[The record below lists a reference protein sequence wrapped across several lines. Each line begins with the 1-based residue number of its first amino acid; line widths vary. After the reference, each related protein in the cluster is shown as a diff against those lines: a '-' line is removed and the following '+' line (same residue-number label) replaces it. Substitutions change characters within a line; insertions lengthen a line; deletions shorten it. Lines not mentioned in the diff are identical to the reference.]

1 MATRDLN
8 VVLGLRIENFQK
20 NLKSAQRQMQRFG
33 KDMER
38 LGSNLTQALTLPI
51 LGAGGAAVASAVEF
65 EQLEARLRVLT
76 GSAEAGAAVF
86 ERIKNFAAS
95 TPFEVGDLVEASS
108 QLMAFGFSANEALD
122 SLQYLGDIAAA
133 TGSNINDISLIL
145 GQARTVGVAFTQD
158 LRQLASRGIPVFEML
173 QEQTGLSGKAFNKF
187 VADGGVTFEVLN
199 DILRRTAAEG
209 GKFFGGMEMQSKT
222 LGGALS
228 NFKDSASIAFAEL
241 GSAIAE
247 STNLNERLRQLSNL
261 ISALVERFKQ
271 LSPETKT
278 TAINIALVVSA
289 IGPATFVIG
298 KFATVIGGLA
308 KSMGSLFKMIIGL
321 AGPTG
326 IIIGVVALVGAMYY
340 EFENVRKVV
349 NGLLKTFV
357 AFGTLMLQLGKQLFN
372 FTSLLGAIKSGNIDN
387 IRTSFNKLKNDLT
400 DLPSIVGDA
409 FGDIN
414 FTDSE
419 NKIDSFI
426 DKAKKA
432 ILGIKTEAANVVIP
446 RTQPTTTVSGGGG
459 GGVGSQGESAVGLL
473 PTNLIDQAES
483 INAVKSAQESL
494 NETFAVTQER
504 QVALMQENE
513 RKLEQDQRIAESITR
528 NQTLLEGITTITSTI
543 TDSIFTALERG
554 QNVFKSL
561 VQGLKQL
568 IVQLIKAVAQAAI
581 FAAIMSLIPGGS
593 VLGKAFGA
601 LGGTTGKG
609 SFLGN
614 LFGGLGIP
622 GLASGGLV
630 TGPTMALVGEGSG
643 TSLSNPEVV
652 APLDKLRSMLG
663 SAMGNNGFVASTKL
677 QGSDLLL
684 VVERAERNRNR

>member
-1 MATRDLN
+1 MATKDLN
-8 VVLGLRIENFQK
+8 VILGLRIENFQK
-20 NLKSAQRQMQRFG
+20 NLSKAQRSMNKFG
-33 KDMER
+33 RDMER

-86 ERIKNFAAS
+86 ERIKKFAAS
-95 TPFEVGDLVEASS
+95 TPFEVTDLVKATS
-108 QLMAFGFSANEALD
+108 QLIAFGFSADEALD

-133 TGSNINDISLIL
+133 TGSNINEIALIL

-173 QEQTGLSGKAFNKF
+173 QEQTGLTGKAFDKF
-187 VADGGVTFEVLN
+187 VSDGGVTFEVLN
-199 DILRRTAAEG
+199 GILRKTASEG
-209 GKFFGGMEMQSKT
+209 GKFFNGMGEQSRT
-222 LGGALS
+222 LGGRIS
-228 NFKDSASIAFAEL
+228 NFKDAAKNAFAEL
-241 GSAIAE
+241 GKSIIE
-247 STNLNERLRQLSNL
+247 STNLGERIQQLTNL
-261 ISALVERFKQ
+261 IDALVERFNE
-271 LSPETKT
+271 LSPEAKR
-278 TAINIALVVSA
+278 TAINIALIVSA

-372 FTSLLGAIKSGNIDN
+372 FTSLLGAIKSGNIEN

-400 DLPSIVGDA
+400 DLPTIVSDA
-409 FGDIN
+409 FKEIN

-419 NKIDSFI
+419 NKIESFI
-426 DKAKKA
+426 DRAKKA
-432 ILGIKTEAANVVIP
+432 IFGVKQEAANVVIP
-446 RTQPTTTVSGGGG
+446 GTEPTTTVTGGG
-459 GGVGSQGESAVGLL
+459 GGVGLDSDIDKSQAYATALL
-473 PTNLIDQAES
+473 PNFEGATEQLRTYNTE
-483 INAVKSAQESL
+483 
-494 NETFAVTQER
+494 
-504 QVALMQENE
+504 
-513 RKLEQDQRIAESITR
+513 LEKNSSITDR
-528 NQTLLEGITTITSTI
+528 VNATFDILSSSITPII
-543 TDSIFTALERG
+543 DGVFNALESG
-554 QNVFKSL
+554 QNVFKAL
-561 VQGLKQL
+561 VRGVKDL
-568 IVQLIKAVAQAAI
+568 IVNLIKAVAQAAI
-581 FAAIMSLIPGGS
+581 LSAIMNILFPGLGGAGGAFSFRKILGGS
-593 VLGKAFGA
+593 
-601 LGGTTGKG
+601 
-609 SFLGN
+609 
-614 LFGGLGIP
+614 LGIP
-622 GLASGGLV
+622 GLASGGLI

-663 SAMGNNGFVASTKL
+663 NMNEGRYIAETRI

-684 VVERAERNRNR
+684 SIERAERNRNR

>member
-1 MATRDLN
+1 MASKDLN

-20 NLKSAQRQMQRFG
+20 NLSKAQRQINKFGRDMQ
-33 KDMER
+33 R
-38 LGSNLTQALTLPI
+38 LGSNLTQTLTLPI
-51 LGAGGAAVASAVEF
+51 IGAGGAAVASAIEF

-86 ERIKNFAAS
+86 ERIKKFAAS
-95 TPFEVGDLVEASS
+95 TPFEVTDLVKATS
-108 QLMAFGFSANEALD
+108 QLIAFGFSADEALD

-133 TGSNINDISLIL
+133 TGSNINDIALIL

-173 QEQTGLSGKAFNKF
+173 QEQTGLTGKAFDKF
-187 VADGGVTFEVLN
+187 VSDGGVTFEVLN
-199 DILRRTAAEG
+199 GILRKTASEG
-209 GKFFGGMEMQSKT
+209 GKFFDGMGEQSRT
-222 LGGALS
+222 LGGRLS
-228 NFKDSASIAFAEL
+228 NFKDAAKNAFAEL
-241 GSAIAE
+241 GDAIIE
-247 STNLNERLRQLSNL
+247 STNLGVRIEQLSNL
-261 ISALVERFKQ
+261 INALVERFKE
-271 LSPETKT
+271 LSPEAKR
-278 TAINIALVVSA
+278 TAVNIALIVSA

-308 KSMGSLFKMIIGL
+308 KSMGSLFKLIIGL

-357 AFGTLMLQLGKQLFN
+357 AFGTLMLQLGKQLLN
-372 FTSLLGAIKSGNIDN
+372 FTSLLGAIKSGNIEN

-409 FGDIN
+409 FKNIN

-432 ILGIKTEAANVVIP
+432 IFGIKTEAANVVIP
-446 RTQPTTTVSGGGG
+446 GIQPTTTVTGGG
-459 GGVGSQGESAVGLL
+459 GGVGLDSDIDKSQAYATALL
-473 PTNLIDQAES
+473 PNFEGATEQLRTYNTE
-483 INAVKSAQESL
+483 
-494 NETFAVTQER
+494 
-504 QVALMQENE
+504 
-513 RKLEQDQRIAESITR
+513 LEKNSSITDR
-528 NQTLLEGITTITSTI
+528 VNATFDILSSSITPII
-543 TDSIFTALERG
+543 DGVFNALESG
-554 QNVFKSL
+554 QNVFKAL
-561 VQGLKQL
+561 VRGVKDL
-568 IVQLIKAVAQAAI
+568 IVNLIKAVAQAAI
-581 FAAIMSLIPGGS
+581 LSAIMNILFPGLGAAGGAFSFRKILGGS
-593 VLGKAFGA
+593 
-601 LGGTTGKG
+601 
-609 SFLGN
+609 
-614 LFGGLGIP
+614 LGIP

-643 TSLSNPEVV
+643 TSISNPEVV

-663 SAMGNNGFVASTKL
+663 NMNEGRYIAETRI

-684 VVERAERNRNR
+684 SIERAERNRNR

>member
-1 MATRDLN
+1 MATKDLN
-8 VVLGLRIENFQK
+8 VILGLRIENFQK
-20 NLKSAQRQMQRFG
+20 NLSKAQRSMNKFG
-33 KDMER
+33 RDMER

-86 ERIKNFAAS
+86 ERIKKFAAS
-95 TPFEVGDLVEASS
+95 TPFEVTDLVKATS
-108 QLMAFGFSANEALD
+108 QLIAFGFSADEALD

-133 TGSNINDISLIL
+133 TGSNINEIALIL

-173 QEQTGLSGKAFNKF
+173 QEQTGLTGKAFDKF
-187 VADGGVTFEVLN
+187 VSDGGVTFEVLN
-199 DILRRTAAEG
+199 GILRKTASEG
-209 GKFFGGMEMQSKT
+209 GKFFNGMGEQSRT
-222 LGGALS
+222 LGGRIS
-228 NFKDSASIAFAEL
+228 NFKDAAKNAFAEL
-241 GSAIAE
+241 GKSIIE
-247 STNLNERLRQLSNL
+247 STNLGERIQQLTNL
-261 ISALVERFKQ
+261 IDALVERFNE
-271 LSPETKT
+271 LSPEAKR
-278 TAINIALVVSA
+278 TAINIALIVSA

-372 FTSLLGAIKSGNIDN
+372 FTSLLGAIKSGNIEN

-400 DLPSIVGDA
+400 DLPTIVSDA
-409 FGDIN
+409 FKEIN

-419 NKIDSFI
+419 NKIESFI
-426 DKAKKA
+426 DRAKKA
-432 ILGIKTEAANVVIP
+432 IFGVKQEAANVVIP
-446 RTQPTTTVSGGGG
+446 GSEPTTTVTGGGG
-459 GGVGSQGESAVGLL
+459 GGDAFTGSIDKSQAYATALL
-473 PTNLIDQAES
+473 PNFEGATEQLRTYNTELE
-483 INAVKSAQESL
+483 KSS
-494 NETFAVTQER
+494 
-504 QVALMQENE
+504 
-513 RKLEQDQRIAESITR
+513 SITDR
-528 NQTLLEGITTITSTI
+528 VNATFDILSSSITPII
-543 TDSIFTALERG
+543 DGVFNALESG
-554 QNVFKSL
+554 QNVFKAL
-561 VQGLKQL
+561 VRGVKDL
-568 IVQLIKAVAQAAI
+568 IVNLIKAVAQAAI
-581 FAAIMSLIPGGS
+581 LSAIMNILFPGLGAAGGAFSFRKILGGS
-593 VLGKAFGA
+593 
-601 LGGTTGKG
+601 
-609 SFLGN
+609 
-614 LFGGLGIP
+614 LGIP
-622 GLASGGLV
+622 GLASGGLI

-643 TSLSNPEVV
+643 TSISNPEVV
-652 APLDKLRSMLG
+652 APLDKLRSMLSG
-663 SAMGNNGFVASTKL
+663 TVNNNGFVASTKL

>member
-1 MATRDLN
+1 MATKDLN
-8 VVLGLRIENFQK
+8 VILGLRIENFQK
-20 NLKSAQRQMQRFG
+20 NLSKAQRSMNKFG
-33 KDMER
+33 RDMER

-86 ERIKNFAAS
+86 ERIKKFAAS

-108 QLMAFGFSANEALD
+108 QLMAFGFAADEALD

-133 TGSNINDISLIL
+133 TGSNINDIALIL

-173 QEQTGLSGKAFNKF
+173 QEQTGLTGKAFNKF

-199 DILRRTAAEG
+199 GILRKTASEG
-209 GKFFGGMEMQSKT
+209 GKFFNGMGEQSRT
-222 LGGALS
+222 LGGRIS
-228 NFKDSASIAFAEL
+228 NFKDAAKNAFAEL
-241 GSAIAE
+241 GKSIIE
-247 STNLNERLRQLSNL
+247 STNLGERIQQLTNL
-261 ISALVERFKQ
+261 IDALVERVNE
-271 LSPETKT
+271 LSPEAKR
-278 TAINIALVVSA
+278 TAINIALIVSA

-308 KSMGSLFKMIIGL
+308 KSMKSLFKMIIGL

-326 IIIGVVALVGAMYY
+326 IIIGVVALIGAMYY

-372 FTSLLGAIKSGNIDN
+372 FTSLLGAIKSGNIEN

-400 DLPSIVGDA
+400 DLPSIVSDA
-409 FGDIN
+409 FGEIN

-419 NKIDSFI
+419 NKIESFI
-426 DKAKKA
+426 DRAKKA
-432 ILGIKTEAANVVIP
+432 IFGVKQEAANVVIP
-446 RTQPTTTVSGGGG
+446 GTEPTTTVTGGGG
-459 GGVGSQGESAVGLL
+459 GDAFTGSIDKSQAYTTALL
-473 PTNLIDQAES
+473 PNFE
-483 INAVKSAQESL
+483 NATEQLRTYNTE
-494 NETFAVTQER
+494 
-504 QVALMQENE
+504 
-513 RKLEQDQRIAESITR
+513 LEKNSSITDR
-528 NQTLLEGITTITSTI
+528 VNATFDILSNSITPII
-543 TDSIFTALERG
+543 DGVFNALESG
-554 QNVFKSL
+554 QNVFKAL
-561 VQGLKQL
+561 VRGVKDL
-568 IVQLIKAVAQAAI
+568 IVNLIKAVAQAAI
-581 FAAIMSLIPGGS
+581 LSAIMNILFPGSGAAGGAFSFRKILGGS
-593 VLGKAFGA
+593 
-601 LGGTTGKG
+601 
-609 SFLGN
+609 
-614 LFGGLGIP
+614 LGIP

-652 APLDKLRSMLG
+652 APLDKLRSMLSG
-663 SAMGNNGFVASTKL
+663 TINNNGFVASTKL

>member
-1 MATRDLN
+1 MATKDLN
-8 VVLGLRIENFQK
+8 VILGLRIENFQK
-20 NLKSAQRQMQRFG
+20 NLSKAQRSMNKFG
-33 KDMER
+33 RDMER

-86 ERIKNFAAS
+86 ERIKKFAAS

-108 QLMAFGFSANEALD
+108 QLMAFGFAADEALD

-133 TGSNINDISLIL
+133 TGSNINDIALIL

-173 QEQTGLSGKAFNKF
+173 QEQTGLTGKAFNKF

-199 DILRRTAAEG
+199 GILRKTASEG
-209 GKFFGGMEMQSKT
+209 GKFFNGMGEQSRT
-222 LGGALS
+222 LGGRIS
-228 NFKDSASIAFAEL
+228 NFKDAAKNAFAEL
-241 GSAIAE
+241 GKSIIE
-247 STNLNERLRQLSNL
+247 STNLGERIQQLTNL
-261 ISALVERFKQ
+261 IDALVERFNE
-271 LSPETKT
+271 LSPEAKR
-278 TAINIALVVSA
+278 TAINIALIVSA

-326 IIIGVVALVGAMYY
+326 IIIGVVALIGAMYY

-372 FTSLLGAIKSGNIDN
+372 FTSLLGAIKSGNIEN

-400 DLPSIVGDA
+400 DLPSIVSDA
-409 FGDIN
+409 FGEIN

-419 NKIDSFI
+419 NKIESFI
-426 DKAKKA
+426 DRAKKA
-432 ILGIKTEAANVVIP
+432 IFGVKQEAANVVIP
-446 RTQPTTTVSGGGG
+446 GTEPTTTVTGGGG
-459 GGVGSQGESAVGLL
+459 GDAFTGSIDKSQAYTTALL
-473 PTNLIDQAES
+473 PNFE
-483 INAVKSAQESL
+483 NATEQLRTYNTE
-494 NETFAVTQER
+494 
-504 QVALMQENE
+504 
-513 RKLEQDQRIAESITR
+513 LEKNSSITDR
-528 NQTLLEGITTITSTI
+528 VNATFDILSNSITPII
-543 TDSIFTALERG
+543 DGVFNALESG
-554 QNVFKSL
+554 QNVFKAL
-561 VQGLKQL
+561 VRGVKDL
-568 IVQLIKAVAQAAI
+568 IVNLIKAVAQAAI
-581 FAAIMSLIPGGS
+581 LSAIMNILFPGSGAAGGAFSFRKILGGS
-593 VLGKAFGA
+593 
-601 LGGTTGKG
+601 
-609 SFLGN
+609 
-614 LFGGLGIP
+614 LGIP

-652 APLDKLRSMLG
+652 APLDKLRSMLSG
-663 SAMGNNGFVASTKL
+663 TINNNGFVASTKL

>member
-1 MATRDLN
+1 MATKDLN
-8 VVLGLRIENFQK
+8 VILGLRIENFQK
-20 NLKSAQRQMQRFG
+20 NLSKAQRSMNKFG
-33 KDMER
+33 RDMER

-86 ERIKNFAAS
+86 ERIKKFAAS
-95 TPFEVGDLVEASS
+95 TPFEVTDLVKATS
-108 QLMAFGFSANEALD
+108 QLIAFGFSADEALD

-133 TGSNINDISLIL
+133 TGSNINEIALIL

-173 QEQTGLSGKAFNKF
+173 QEQTGLTGKAFDKF
-187 VADGGVTFEVLN
+187 VSDGGVTFEVLN
-199 DILRRTAAEG
+199 GILRKTASEG
-209 GKFFGGMEMQSKT
+209 GKFFNGMGEQSRT
-222 LGGALS
+222 LGGRIS
-228 NFKDSASIAFAEL
+228 NFKDAAKNAFAEL
-241 GSAIAE
+241 GKSIIE
-247 STNLNERLRQLSNL
+247 STNLGERIQQLTNL
-261 ISALVERFKQ
+261 IDALVERFNE
-271 LSPETKT
+271 LSPEAKR
-278 TAINIALVVSA
+278 TAINIALIVSA

-372 FTSLLGAIKSGNIDN
+372 FTSLLGAIKSGNIEN

-400 DLPSIVGDA
+400 DLPTIVSDA
-409 FGDIN
+409 FKEIN

-419 NKIDSFI
+419 NKIESFI
-426 DKAKKA
+426 DRAKKA
-432 ILGIKTEAANVVIP
+432 IFGVKQEAANVVIP
-446 RTQPTTTVSGGGG
+446 GSEPTTTVTGGGG
-459 GGVGSQGESAVGLL
+459 GGGAEQGAVGLL
-473 PTNLIDQAES
+473 PIFATPEAVES
-483 INAVKSAQESL
+483 MSAATEQLRTYNTELENNAGFTDRV
-494 NETFAVTQER
+494 NNTFETLR
-504 QVALMQENE
+504 S
-513 RKLEQDQRIAESITR
+513 SITPIIDGVF
-528 NQTLLEGITTITSTI
+528 N
-543 TDSIFTALERG
+543 ALESG
-554 QNVFKSL
+554 QNVFKAL
-561 VQGLKQL
+561 VRGVKDL
-568 IVQLIKAVAQAAI
+568 IVNLIKAVAQAAI
-581 FAAIMSLIPGGS
+581 LSAIMNILFPGLGAAGGAFSFKKILGS
-593 VLGKAFGA
+593 
-601 LGGTTGKG
+601 
-609 SFLGN
+609 S
-614 LFGGLGIP
+614 LGIP

-663 SAMGNNGFVASTKL
+663 NMNQSGYIAETRI

-684 VVERAERNRNR
+684 SIERAERNRNR

>member
-1 MATRDLN
+1 MATKDLN
-8 VVLGLRIENFQK
+8 VILGLRIENFQK
-20 NLKSAQRQMQRFG
+20 NLSKAQRSMNKFG
-33 KDMER
+33 RDMER

-86 ERIKNFAAS
+86 ERIKKFAAS
-95 TPFEVGDLVEASS
+95 TPFEVTDLVKATS
-108 QLMAFGFSANEALD
+108 QLIAFGFSADEALD

-133 TGSNINDISLIL
+133 TGSNINEIALIL

-173 QEQTGLSGKAFNKF
+173 QEQTGLTGKAFDKF
-187 VADGGVTFEVLN
+187 VSDGGVTFEVLN
-199 DILRRTAAEG
+199 GILRKTASEG
-209 GKFFGGMEMQSKT
+209 GKFFNGMGEQSRT
-222 LGGALS
+222 LGGRIS
-228 NFKDSASIAFAEL
+228 NFKDAAKNAFAEL
-241 GSAIAE
+241 GKSIIE
-247 STNLNERLRQLSNL
+247 STNLGERIQQLTNL
-261 ISALVERFKQ
+261 IDALVERFNE
-271 LSPETKT
+271 LSPEAKR
-278 TAINIALVVSA
+278 TAINIALIVSA

-372 FTSLLGAIKSGNIDN
+372 FTSLLGAIKSGNIEN

-400 DLPSIVGDA
+400 DLPTIVSDA
-409 FGDIN
+409 FKEIN

-419 NKIDSFI
+419 NKIESFI
-426 DKAKKA
+426 DRAKKA
-432 ILGIKTEAANVVIP
+432 IFGVKQEAANVVIP
-446 RTQPTTTVSGGGG
+446 GSEPTTTVTGGGG
-459 GGVGSQGESAVGLL
+459 GGGAEQGAVGLL
-473 PTNLIDQAES
+473 PIFATPEAVES
-483 INAVKSAQESL
+483 MSAATEQLRTYNTELENNAGFTDRV
-494 NETFAVTQER
+494 NNTFETLR
-504 QVALMQENE
+504 S
-513 RKLEQDQRIAESITR
+513 SITPIIDGVF
-528 NQTLLEGITTITSTI
+528 N
-543 TDSIFTALERG
+543 ALESG
-554 QNVFKSL
+554 QNVFKAL
-561 VQGLKQL
+561 VRGVKDL
-568 IVQLIKAVAQAAI
+568 IVNLIKAVAQAAI
-581 FAAIMSLIPGGS
+581 LSAIMNILFPGLGGAGGAFSFRKILGGS
-593 VLGKAFGA
+593 
-601 LGGTTGKG
+601 
-609 SFLGN
+609 
-614 LFGGLGIP
+614 LGIP

-643 TSLSNPEVV
+643 TSISNPEVV

-663 SAMGNNGFVASTKL
+663 NMNEGRYIAETRI

-684 VVERAERNRNR
+684 SIERAERNRNR

>member
-1 MATRDLN
+1 
-8 VVLGLRIENFQK
+8 
-20 NLKSAQRQMQRFG
+20 
-33 KDMER
+33 MER

-86 ERIKNFAAS
+86 ERIKKFAAS
-95 TPFEVGDLVEASS
+95 TPFEVTDLVKATS
-108 QLMAFGFSANEALD
+108 QLIAFGFSADEALD

-133 TGSNINDISLIL
+133 TGSNINEIALIL

-173 QEQTGLSGKAFNKF
+173 QEQTGLTGKAFDKF
-187 VADGGVTFEVLN
+187 VSDGGVTFEVLN
-199 DILRRTAAEG
+199 GILRKTASEG
-209 GKFFGGMEMQSKT
+209 GKFFNGMGEQSRT
-222 LGGALS
+222 LGGRIS
-228 NFKDSASIAFAEL
+228 NFKDAAKNAFAEL
-241 GSAIAE
+241 GKSIIE
-247 STNLNERLRQLSNL
+247 STNLGERIQQLTNL
-261 ISALVERFKQ
+261 IDALVERFNE
-271 LSPETKT
+271 LSPEAKR
-278 TAINIALVVSA
+278 TAINIALIVSA

-372 FTSLLGAIKSGNIDN
+372 FTSLLGAIKSGNIEN

-400 DLPSIVGDA
+400 DLPTIVSDA
-409 FGDIN
+409 FKEIN

-419 NKIDSFI
+419 NKIESFI
-426 DKAKKA
+426 DRAKKA
-432 ILGIKTEAANVVIP
+432 IFGVKQEAANVVIP
-446 RTQPTTTVSGGGG
+446 GSEPTTTVTGGGG
-459 GGVGSQGESAVGLL
+459 GGGAEQGAVGLL
-473 PTNLIDQAES
+473 PIFATPEAVES
-483 INAVKSAQESL
+483 MSAATEQLRTYNTELENNAGFTDRV
-494 NETFAVTQER
+494 NNTFETLR
-504 QVALMQENE
+504 S
-513 RKLEQDQRIAESITR
+513 SITPIIDGVF
-528 NQTLLEGITTITSTI
+528 N
-543 TDSIFTALERG
+543 ALESG
-554 QNVFKSL
+554 QNVFKAL
-561 VQGLKQL
+561 VRGVKDL
-568 IVQLIKAVAQAAI
+568 IVNLIKAVAQAAI
-581 FAAIMSLIPGGS
+581 LSAIMNILFPGLGGAGGAFSFRKILGGS
-593 VLGKAFGA
+593 
-601 LGGTTGKG
+601 
-609 SFLGN
+609 
-614 LFGGLGIP
+614 LGIP
-622 GLASGGLV
+622 GLASGGLI

-643 TSLSNPEVV
+643 TSISNPEVV
-652 APLDKLRSMLG
+652 APLDKLRSMLSG
-663 SAMGNNGFVASTKL
+663 TVNNNGFVASTKL

>member
-1 MATRDLN
+1 MASKDLN
-8 VVLGLRIENFQK
+8 VILGLRIENFQK
-20 NLKSAQRQMQRFG
+20 NLSKAQRSMNKFG
-33 KDMER
+33 RDMER

-86 ERIKNFAAS
+86 ERIKKFAAS

-108 QLMAFGFSANEALD
+108 QLMAFGFAADEALD

-133 TGSNINDISLIL
+133 TGSNINDIALIL

-173 QEQTGLSGKAFNKF
+173 QEQTGLTGKAFNKF

-199 DILRRTAAEG
+199 GILRKTASEG
-209 GKFFGGMEMQSKT
+209 GKFFNGMGEQSRT
-222 LGGALS
+222 LGGRIS
-228 NFKDSASIAFAEL
+228 NFKDAAKNAFAEL
-241 GSAIAE
+241 GKSIIE
-247 STNLNERLRQLSNL
+247 STNLGERIQQLTNL
-261 ISALVERFKQ
+261 IDALVERFNE
-271 LSPETKT
+271 LSPEAKR
-278 TAINIALVVSA
+278 TAINIALIVSA

-326 IIIGVVALVGAMYY
+326 IIIGVVALIGAMYY

-372 FTSLLGAIKSGNIDN
+372 FTSLLGAIKSGNIEN

-400 DLPSIVGDA
+400 DLPSIVSDA
-409 FGDIN
+409 FGEIN

-419 NKIDSFI
+419 NKIESFI
-426 DKAKKA
+426 DRAKKA
-432 ILGIKTEAANVVIP
+432 IFGVKQEAANVVIP
-446 RTQPTTTVSGGGG
+446 GTEPTTTVTGGGG
-459 GGVGSQGESAVGLL
+459 GDAFTGSIDKSQAYATALL
-473 PTNLIDQAES
+473 PNFE
-483 INAVKSAQESL
+483 NATEQLRTYNTE
-494 NETFAVTQER
+494 
-504 QVALMQENE
+504 
-513 RKLEQDQRIAESITR
+513 LEKNSSITDR
-528 NQTLLEGITTITSTI
+528 VNATFDILSNSITPII
-543 TDSIFTALERG
+543 DGVFNALESG
-554 QNVFKSL
+554 QNVFKAL
-561 VQGLKQL
+561 VRGVKDL
-568 IVQLIKAVAQAAI
+568 IVNLIKAVAQAAI
-581 FAAIMSLIPGGS
+581 LSAIMNILFPGSGAAGGAFSFRKILGGS
-593 VLGKAFGA
+593 
-601 LGGTTGKG
+601 
-609 SFLGN
+609 
-614 LFGGLGIP
+614 LGIP

-652 APLDKLRSMLG
+652 APLDKLRSMLSG
-663 SAMGNNGFVASTKL
+663 TINNNGFVASTKL

>member
-1 MATRDLN
+1 MATKDLN
-8 VVLGLRIENFQK
+8 VILGLRIENFQK
-20 NLKSAQRQMQRFG
+20 NLSKAQRSMNKFG
-33 KDMER
+33 RDMER

-86 ERIKNFAAS
+86 ERIKKFAAS
-95 TPFEVGDLVEASS
+95 TPFEVTDLVKATS
-108 QLMAFGFSANEALD
+108 QLIAFGFSADEALD

-133 TGSNINDISLIL
+133 TGSNINEIALIL

-173 QEQTGLSGKAFNKF
+173 QEQTGLTGKAFDKF
-187 VADGGVTFEVLN
+187 VSDGGVTFEVLN
-199 DILRRTAAEG
+199 GILRKTASEG
-209 GKFFGGMEMQSKT
+209 GKFFNGMGEQSRT
-222 LGGALS
+222 LGGRIS
-228 NFKDSASIAFAEL
+228 NFKDAAKNAFAEL
-241 GSAIAE
+241 GKSIIE
-247 STNLNERLRQLSNL
+247 STNLGERIQQLTNL
-261 ISALVERFKQ
+261 IDALVERFNE
-271 LSPETKT
+271 LSPEAKR
-278 TAINIALVVSA
+278 TAINIALIVSA

-372 FTSLLGAIKSGNIDN
+372 FTSLLGAIKSGNIEN

-400 DLPSIVGDA
+400 DLPTIVSDA
-409 FGDIN
+409 FKEIN

-419 NKIDSFI
+419 NKIESFI
-426 DKAKKA
+426 DRAKKA
-432 ILGIKTEAANVVIP
+432 IFGVKQEAANVVIP
-446 RTQPTTTVSGGGG
+446 GSEPTTTVTGGGG
-459 GGVGSQGESAVGLL
+459 GGGAEQGAVGLL
-473 PTNLIDQAES
+473 PIFATPEAVES
-483 INAVKSAQESL
+483 MSAATEQLRTYNTELENNAGFTDRV
-494 NETFAVTQER
+494 NNTFETLR
-504 QVALMQENE
+504 S
-513 RKLEQDQRIAESITR
+513 SITPIIDGVF
-528 NQTLLEGITTITSTI
+528 N
-543 TDSIFTALERG
+543 ALESG
-554 QNVFKSL
+554 QNVFKAL
-561 VQGLKQL
+561 VRGVKDL
-568 IVQLIKAVAQAAI
+568 IVNLIKAVAQAAI
-581 FAAIMSLIPGGS
+581 LSAIMNILFPGLGGAGGAFSFRKILGGS
-593 VLGKAFGA
+593 
-601 LGGTTGKG
+601 
-609 SFLGN
+609 
-614 LFGGLGIP
+614 LGIP

-652 APLDKLRSMLG
+652 APLDKLRSMLSG
-663 SAMGNNGFVASTKL
+663 TVNNNGFVASTKL

>member
-1 MATRDLN
+1 MASKDLN

-20 NLKSAQRQMQRFG
+20 NLSKAQRQINKFGRDMQ
-33 KDMER
+33 R
-38 LGSNLTQALTLPI
+38 LGSNLTQTLTLPI
-51 LGAGGAAVASAVEF
+51 IGAGGAAVASAIEF

-86 ERIKNFAAS
+86 ERIKKFAAS
-95 TPFEVGDLVEASS
+95 TPFEVTDLVKATS
-108 QLMAFGFSANEALD
+108 QLIAFGFSADEALD

-133 TGSNINDISLIL
+133 TGSNINDIALIL

-173 QEQTGLSGKAFNKF
+173 QEQTGLTGKAFDKF
-187 VADGGVTFEVLN
+187 VSDGGVTFEVLN
-199 DILRRTAAEG
+199 GILRKTASEG
-209 GKFFGGMEMQSKT
+209 GKFFDGMGEQSRT
-222 LGGALS
+222 LGGRLS
-228 NFKDSASIAFAEL
+228 NFKDAAKNAFAEL
-241 GSAIAE
+241 GDAIIE
-247 STNLNERLRQLSNL
+247 STNLGVRIEQLSNL
-261 ISALVERFKQ
+261 INALVERFKE
-271 LSPETKT
+271 LSPEAKR
-278 TAINIALVVSA
+278 TAVNIALIVSA

-308 KSMGSLFKMIIGL
+308 KSMGSLFKLIIGL

-357 AFGTLMLQLGKQLFN
+357 AFGTLMLQLGKQLLN
-372 FTSLLGAIKSGNIDN
+372 FTSLLGAIKSGNIEN

-409 FGDIN
+409 FKNIN

-426 DKAKKA
+426 NKAKKA
-432 ILGIKTEAANVVIP
+432 IFGIKTEAANVVIP
-446 RTQPTTTVSGGGG
+446 GTQPTTTVTGGGG
-459 GGVGSQGESAVGLL
+459 EVGLGSDIDKSQAYATALL
-473 PTNLIDQAES
+473 PNFEGATEQLRTYNTE
-483 INAVKSAQESL
+483 
-494 NETFAVTQER
+494 
-504 QVALMQENE
+504 
-513 RKLEQDQRIAESITR
+513 LEKNSSITDRVNATFDVLR
-528 NQTLLEGITTITSTI
+528 NSITPII
-543 TDSIFTALERG
+543 DGVFNALESG

-561 VQGLKQL
+561 ARGVKDL
-568 IVQLIKAVAQAAI
+568 IVNLIKAVAQAAI
-581 FAAIMSLIPGGS
+581 LSAIMNILFPGLGAAGGAFSFRKILGGS
-593 VLGKAFGA
+593 
-601 LGGTTGKG
+601 
-609 SFLGN
+609 
-614 LFGGLGIP
+614 LGIP
-622 GLASGGLV
+622 GLALGGLV

-643 TSLSNPEVV
+643 TSISNPEVV

-663 SAMGNNGFVASTKL
+663 NMNEGRYIAETRI

-684 VVERAERNRNR
+684 SIERAERNRNR

>member
-1 MATRDLN
+1 MATKDLN
-8 VVLGLRIENFQK
+8 VILKLRIENFQK
-20 NLKSAQRQMQRFG
+20 NLSKAQRSMNKFG
-33 KDMER
+33 RDMER

-86 ERIKNFAAS
+86 ERIKKFAAS

-108 QLMAFGFSANEALD
+108 QLMAFGFAADEALD

-133 TGSNINDISLIL
+133 TGSNINDIALIL

-173 QEQTGLSGKAFNKF
+173 QEQTGLTGKAFNKF

-199 DILRRTAAEG
+199 GILRKTASEG
-209 GKFFGGMEMQSKT
+209 GKFFNGMGEQSRT
-222 LGGALS
+222 LGGRIS
-228 NFKDSASIAFAEL
+228 NFKDAAKNAFAEL
-241 GSAIAE
+241 GKSIIE
-247 STNLNERLRQLSNL
+247 STNLGERIQQLTNL
-261 ISALVERFKQ
+261 IDALVERVNE
-271 LSPETKT
+271 LSPEAKR
-278 TAINIALVVSA
+278 TAINIALIVSA

-326 IIIGVVALVGAMYY
+326 IIIGVVALIGAMYY

-372 FTSLLGAIKSGNIDN
+372 FTSLLGAIKSGNIEN

-400 DLPSIVGDA
+400 DLPSIVSDA
-409 FGDIN
+409 FGEIN

-419 NKIDSFI
+419 NKIESFI
-426 DKAKKA
+426 DRAKKA
-432 ILGIKTEAANVVIP
+432 IFGVKQEAANVVIP
-446 RTQPTTTVSGGGG
+446 GTEPTTTVTGGGG
-459 GGVGSQGESAVGLL
+459 GDAFTGSIDKSQAYTTALL
-473 PTNLIDQAES
+473 PNFE
-483 INAVKSAQESL
+483 NATEQLRTYNTE
-494 NETFAVTQER
+494 
-504 QVALMQENE
+504 
-513 RKLEQDQRIAESITR
+513 LEKNSSITDR
-528 NQTLLEGITTITSTI
+528 VNATFDILSNSITPII
-543 TDSIFTALERG
+543 DGVFNALESG
-554 QNVFKSL
+554 QNVFKAL
-561 VQGLKQL
+561 VRGVKDL
-568 IVQLIKAVAQAAI
+568 IVNLIKAVAQAAI
-581 FAAIMSLIPGGS
+581 LSAIMNILFPGSGAAGGAFSFRKILGGS
-593 VLGKAFGA
+593 
-601 LGGTTGKG
+601 
-609 SFLGN
+609 
-614 LFGGLGIP
+614 LGIP

-652 APLDKLRSMLG
+652 APLDKLRSMLSG
-663 SAMGNNGFVASTKL
+663 TINNNGFVASTKL

>member
-1 MATRDLN
+1 MATKDLN
-8 VVLGLRIENFQK
+8 VILGLRIENFQK
-20 NLKSAQRQMQRFG
+20 NLSKAQRSMNKFG
-33 KDMER
+33 RDMER

-86 ERIKNFAAS
+86 EKIKKFAAS
-95 TPFEVGDLVEASS
+95 TPFEVTDLVKATS
-108 QLMAFGFSANEALD
+108 QLIAFGFSANEALD

-173 QEQTGLSGKAFNKF
+173 QEQTGLTGKAFDKF
-187 VADGGVTFEVLN
+187 VSDGGVTFEVLN
-199 DILRRTAAEG
+199 GILRKTASEG
-209 GKFFGGMEMQSKT
+209 GKFFNGMGEQSRT
-222 LGGALS
+222 LGGRIS
-228 NFKDSASIAFAEL
+228 NFKDAAKNAFAEL
-241 GSAIAE
+241 GQSIIE
-247 STNLNERLRQLSNL
+247 STNLGERIQQLTNL
-261 ISALVERFKQ
+261 IDALVERFNE
-271 LSPETKT
+271 LSPEAKR
-278 TAINIALVVSA
+278 TAINIALIVSA

-372 FTSLLGAIKSGNIDN
+372 FTSLLGAIKSGNIEN

-400 DLPSIVGDA
+400 DLPSIVSDA
-409 FGDIN
+409 FGEIN

-426 DKAKKA
+426 DRAKKA
-432 ILGIKTEAANVVIP
+432 IFGVKQEAANVVIP
-446 RTQPTTTVSGGGG
+446 GVEPTTTLINGGDGDAFT
-459 GGVGSQGESAVGLL
+459 GSIDKSQAYATALL
-473 PTNLIDQAES
+473 PNFEGATEQLRTYNTELE
-483 INAVKSAQESL
+483 KS
-494 NETFAVTQER
+494 R
-504 QVALMQENE
+504 
-513 RKLEQDQRIAESITR
+513 SITDR
-528 NQTLLEGITTITSTI
+528 VNSTFDILSNSITPII
-543 TDSIFTALERG
+543 DGVFNALESG
-554 QNVFKSL
+554 QNVFKAL
-561 VQGLKQL
+561 VRGVKDL
-568 IVQLIKAVAQAAI
+568 IVNLIKAVAQAAI
-581 FAAIMSLIPGGS
+581 LSAIMNILFPGLGGAGGAFSFRKILGGS
-593 VLGKAFGA
+593 
-601 LGGTTGKG
+601 
-609 SFLGN
+609 
-614 LFGGLGIP
+614 LGIP

-663 SAMGNNGFVASTKL
+663 NMNEGRYIAETRI

-684 VVERAERNRNR
+684 SIERAERNRNR

>member
-1 MATRDLN
+1 MATKDLN
-8 VVLGLRIENFQK
+8 VILGLRIENFQK
-20 NLKSAQRQMQRFG
+20 NLSKAQRSMNKFG
-33 KDMER
+33 RDMER

-86 ERIKNFAAS
+86 ERIKKFAAS
-95 TPFEVGDLVEASS
+95 TPFEVTDLVKATS
-108 QLMAFGFSANEALD
+108 QLIAFGFSADEALD

-133 TGSNINDISLIL
+133 TGSNINEIALIL

-173 QEQTGLSGKAFNKF
+173 QEQTGLTGKAFDKF
-187 VADGGVTFEVLN
+187 VSDGGVTFEVLN
-199 DILRRTAAEG
+199 GILRKTASEG
-209 GKFFGGMEMQSKT
+209 GKFFNGMGEQSRT
-222 LGGALS
+222 LGGRIS
-228 NFKDSASIAFAEL
+228 NFKDAAKNAFAEL
-241 GSAIAE
+241 GKSIIE
-247 STNLNERLRQLSNL
+247 STNLGERIQQLTNL
-261 ISALVERFKQ
+261 IDALVERFNE
-271 LSPETKT
+271 LSPEAKR
-278 TAINIALVVSA
+278 TAINIALIVSA

-372 FTSLLGAIKSGNIDN
+372 FTSLLGAIKSGNIEN

-400 DLPSIVGDA
+400 DLPTIVSDA
-409 FGDIN
+409 FKEIN

-426 DKAKKA
+426 DRAKKA
-432 ILGIKTEAANVVIP
+432 IFGVKQEAANVVIP
-446 RTQPTTTVSGGGG
+446 GSEPTTTVTGGGG
-459 GGVGSQGESAVGLL
+459 GGGAEQGAVGLL
-473 PTNLIDQAES
+473 PIFATPEAVES
-483 INAVKSAQESL
+483 MSAATEQLRTYNTELENNAGFTDRV
-494 NETFAVTQER
+494 NNTFETLR
-504 QVALMQENE
+504 S
-513 RKLEQDQRIAESITR
+513 SITPIIDGVF
-528 NQTLLEGITTITSTI
+528 N
-543 TDSIFTALERG
+543 ALESG
-554 QNVFKSL
+554 QNVFKAL
-561 VQGLKQL
+561 VRGVKDL
-568 IVQLIKAVAQAAI
+568 IVNLIKAVAQAAI
-581 FAAIMSLIPGGS
+581 LSAIMNILFPGLGGAGGAFSFRKILGGS
-593 VLGKAFGA
+593 
-601 LGGTTGKG
+601 
-609 SFLGN
+609 
-614 LFGGLGIP
+614 LGIP

-663 SAMGNNGFVASTKL
+663 NMNEGRYIAETRI

-684 VVERAERNRNR
+684 SIERAERNRNR

>member
-1 MATRDLN
+1 MATKDLN
-8 VVLGLRIENFQK
+8 VILGLRIENFQK
-20 NLKSAQRQMQRFG
+20 NLSKAQRSMNKFG
-33 KDMER
+33 RDMER

-86 ERIKNFAAS
+86 ERIKKFAAS
-95 TPFEVGDLVEASS
+95 TPFEVTDLVKATS
-108 QLMAFGFSANEALD
+108 QLIAFGFSADEALD

-133 TGSNINDISLIL
+133 TGSNINEIALIL

-173 QEQTGLSGKAFNKF
+173 QEQTGLTGKAFDKF
-187 VADGGVTFEVLN
+187 VSDGGVTFEVLN
-199 DILRRTAAEG
+199 GILRKTASEG
-209 GKFFGGMEMQSKT
+209 GKFFNGMGEQSRT
-222 LGGALS
+222 LGGRIS
-228 NFKDSASIAFAEL
+228 NFKDAAKNAFAEL
-241 GSAIAE
+241 GKSIIE
-247 STNLNERLRQLSNL
+247 STNLGERIQQLTNL
-261 ISALVERFKQ
+261 IDALVERFNE
-271 LSPETKT
+271 LSPEAKR
-278 TAINIALVVSA
+278 TAINIALIVSA

-372 FTSLLGAIKSGNIDN
+372 FTSLLGAIKSGNIEN

-400 DLPSIVGDA
+400 DLPTIVSDA
-409 FGDIN
+409 FKEIN

-419 NKIDSFI
+419 NKIESFI
-426 DKAKKA
+426 DRAKKA
-432 ILGIKTEAANVVIP
+432 IFGVKQEAANVVIP
-446 RTQPTTTVSGGGG
+446 GSEPTTTVTGGGG
-459 GGVGSQGESAVGLL
+459 GGGAKQGAVGLL
-473 PTNLIDQAES
+473 PTNLIDQVKS
-483 INAVKSAQESL
+483 INAVKSAQVSL
-494 NETFAVTQER
+494 NETFAITQER
-504 QVALMQENE
+504 QAGLREENE
-513 RKLEQDQRIAESITR
+513 RKLEQDQRIGESIQR
-528 NQTLLEGITTITSTI
+528 SQSYLDSIVTITSTI

-561 VQGLKQL
+561 VQGIKQL

-581 FAAIMSLIPGGS
+581 FAAILSLIPGGS
-593 VLGKAFGA
+593 ALGKAFGG
-601 LGGTTGKG
+601 LGFATGKG

-622 GLASGGLV
+622 GLASGGLI

-643 TSLSNPEVV
+643 TSISNPEVV
-652 APLDKLRSMLG
+652 APLDKLRSMLSG
-663 SAMGNNGFVASTKL
+663 TVNNNGFVASTKL